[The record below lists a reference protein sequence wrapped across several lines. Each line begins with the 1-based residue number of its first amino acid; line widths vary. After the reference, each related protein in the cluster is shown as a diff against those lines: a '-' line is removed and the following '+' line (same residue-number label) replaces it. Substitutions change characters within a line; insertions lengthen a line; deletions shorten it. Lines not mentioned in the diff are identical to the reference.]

1 MADDKQN
8 NISVT
13 QIQAAIRAAGAE
25 WEAGVTSVSELPPDE
40 QRIRLGVP
48 PPPGGFNAVLRET
61 EAYRSVVTATEVGL
75 PAAYDLRNVGGK
87 NFITPIRD
95 QRNCGSCVAFG
106 TCATIEGM
114 ARVQHNDPNYNIDL
128 SEAHLF
134 FCLGRAQGV
143 TCATGWMPD
152 KAFACAT
159 STGVADE
166 ACYPYDTTKTDCSG
180 LCSDWQNRVT
190 KVVSP
195 HPVGAADI
203 KTALTTKGPVS
214 ACFVVF
220 DDFFSYKSG
229 VYKHVAGNQAGGH
242 CVALIGYDDAAG
254 CWIAKNS
261 WGTGWGENGF
271 FRIAYGE
278 CGIDTWAVYAADS
291 VVESVWRNNRQVVG
305 LWTIDQDRNA
315 WAYLDGNVGWRRI
328 AYDNDNIFFDM
339 LLQLSAAKLAHR
351 PVNVFEDQG
360 VIKQAYVL

>member
-1 MADDKQN
+1 MQDDKQS
-8 NISVT
+8 NINVG
-13 QIQAAIRAAGAE
+13 QIQAAIRAAGAS
-25 WEAGVTSVSELPPDE
+25 WEAGVTSVSDLSPDE

-48 PPPGGFNAVLRET
+48 PPPGGFESMLRQA
-61 EAYRSVVTATEVGL
+61 EAFRAAAAATAANL
-75 PAAYDLRNVGGK
+75 PAAYDLRNIGGK

-95 QRNCGSCVAFG
+95 QGACGSCVAFG

-114 ARVQHNDPNYNIDL
+114 FRVQRGDPTLNVDL

-134 FCLGRAQGV
+134 FCQGRAQGV

-152 KAFACAT
+152 KAFACAAA
-159 STGVADE
+159 TGIADE
-166 ACYPYDTTKTDCSG
+166 ACYPYDTNKTDCSG

-190 KVVSP
+190 KVTAP
-195 HPVGAADI
+195 HGIAPGDI
-203 KTALTTKGPVS
+203 KTAITTKGPVS
-214 ACFVVF
+214 ACFVVY
-220 DDFFSYKSG
+220 DDFFSYRSG
-229 VYKHVAGNQAGGH
+229 VYRHVTGNQAGGH
-242 CVALIGYDDAAG
+242 CISLVGYDDAAQ

-291 VVESVWRNNRQVVG
+291 VAETAWLNNRQVVG

-315 WAYLDGNVGWRRI
+315 WAYLDGNIGWRRI
-328 AYDNDNIFFDM
+328 AFDNDNIFFDM
-339 LLQLSAAKLAHR
+339 LAQLSAAKLAHR
-351 PVNVFEDQG
+351 PVNVYQELG